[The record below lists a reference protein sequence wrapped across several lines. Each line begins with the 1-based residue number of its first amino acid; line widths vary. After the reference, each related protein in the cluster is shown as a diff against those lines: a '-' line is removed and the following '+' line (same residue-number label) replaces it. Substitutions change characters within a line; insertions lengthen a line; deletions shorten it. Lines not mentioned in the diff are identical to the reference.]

1 LLKKVDM
8 ECCDDFD
15 FFLRDVIL
23 GNMTSD
29 GIEASLLVRE
39 NKWRK
44 LRFQVDEFTFP
55 RVSFDL

>member
-1 LLKKVDM
+1 M

-15 FFLRDVIL
+15 FFLRTVIL

-29 GIEASLLVRE
+29 GIEVSLLVRE

-55 RVSFDL
+55 RVSSDL